1 MSMDT
6 LSLAPV
12 FGRAALL
19 VTVAIQCM
27 LSHSTSKTSSTS
39 FPPKQIERMLKLF
52 IRIKLVGSQL
62 EFRELRRF
70 LIKESGGS

>member
-1 MSMDT
+1 MDT
-6 LSLAPV
+6 FLITGL
-12 FGRAALL
+12 RC
-19 VTVAIQCM
+19 TVATQCM

-62 EFRELRRF
+62 EFRELTRRRGEAV
-70 LIKESGGS
+70 LDQRKWRSSP